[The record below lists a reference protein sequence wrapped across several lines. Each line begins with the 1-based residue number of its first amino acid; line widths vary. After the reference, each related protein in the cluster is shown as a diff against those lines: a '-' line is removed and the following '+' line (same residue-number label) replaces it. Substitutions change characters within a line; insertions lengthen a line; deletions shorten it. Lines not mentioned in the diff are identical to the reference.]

1 MKQGWLFAT
10 RKNRTLFSK
19 LQKAYGEQFTPATML
34 HGRRD
39 VEKVLNERA
48 EPPQSVQEEKRNRQ
62 AMAEDPPRQI
72 PKRNEI
78 EL

>member
-1 MKQGWLFAT
+1 
-10 RKNRTLFSK
+10 
-19 LQKAYGEQFTPATML
+19 ML

-48 EPPQSVQEEKRNRQ
+48 EPPQSVQEEKLNRQ

>member
-1 MKQGWLFAT
+1 MG
-10 RKNRTLFSK
+10 
-19 LQKAYGEQFTPATML
+19 GEQFTPATML

>member
-1 MKQGWLFAT
+1 
-10 RKNRTLFSK
+10 
-19 LQKAYGEQFTPATML
+19 ML

-62 AMAEDPPRQI
+62 AMAEDPPRQAEYTLI
-72 PKRNEI
+72 SFSAGFLLYLMFTSANIANRQKILNPPR
-78 EL
+78 L

>member
-10 RKNRTLFSK
+10 RKNRTLFSNCK
-19 LQKAYGEQFTPATML
+19 
-34 HGRRD
+34 RRI
-39 VEKVLNERA
+39 
-48 EPPQSVQEEKRNRQ
+48 VQEEKRNRQ

>member
-10 RKNRTLFSK
+10 RKNRTLFSNCK
-19 LQKAYGEQFTPATML
+19 RRMEKQFTPATML